1 MADAVH
7 HLKMGYDVRRIME
20 MENYLVWLSGGFMGT
35 LMNVAE
41 LNAPTLIRKRI
52 EADRASQ
59 SSGRFDF
66 AKNVAAPALAKAFNA
81 KRIWLFGS
89 TARNDA
95 TSDSDID
102 LLVEGGAGLT
112 AKARL
117 SLAYDVV
124 SSLDAPCGC
133 DVIILTE
140 DEIAAK
146 APIPFFRSILSERK
160 LVYGK

>member
-1 MADAVH
+1 MLLMPMRYTIGKWA
-7 HLKMGYDVRRIME
+7 MMSDVSWRWEIT
-20 MENYLVWLSGGFMGT
+20 LSGGFMGT
-35 LMNVAE
+35 LMNVVE

-66 AKNVAAPALAKAFNA
+66 AKNVTAPALAKAFNA

-102 LLVEGGAGLT
+102 LLVEGG
-112 AKARL
+112 
-117 SLAYDVV
+117 
-124 SSLDAPCGC
+124 LD
-133 DVIILTE
+133 
-140 DEIAAK
+140 
-146 APIPFFRSILSERK
+146 
-160 LVYGK
+160 

>member
-1 MADAVH
+1 MIAT
-7 HLKMGYDVRRIME
+7 G
-20 MENYLVWLSGGFMGT
+20 LS
-35 LMNVAE
+35 AS
-41 LNAPTLIRKRI
+41 ALIRKRI
-52 EADRASQ
+52 EAEGRVQSAS
-59 SSGRFDF
+59 RFDF
-66 AKNVAAPALAKAFNA
+66 AKNVAAPALAKAFNEN
-81 KRIWLFGS
+81 KVWLFGS
-89 TARNDA
+89 TARNEA
-95 TSDSDID
+95 SSDSDID
-102 LLVEGGAGLT
+102 LLVEGGARLS

>member
-1 MADAVH
+1 MIAT
-7 HLKMGYDVRRIME
+7 G
-20 MENYLVWLSGGFMGT
+20 LS
-35 LMNVAE
+35 AS
-41 LNAPTLIRKRI
+41 ALIRKRI
-52 EADRASQ
+52 EAEGRVQSAS
-59 SSGRFDF
+59 RFDF

-81 KRIWLFGS
+81 NKVWLFGS
-89 TARNDA
+89 TARNEA
-95 TSDSDID
+95 SSDSDID
-102 LLVEGGAGLT
+102 LLVEGGARLS

>member
-1 MADAVH
+1 MIAT
-7 HLKMGYDVRRIME
+7 G
-20 MENYLVWLSGGFMGT
+20 LS
-35 LMNVAE
+35 AS
-41 LNAPTLIRKRI
+41 ALIRKRI
-52 EADRASQ
+52 EAKGRVQSAS
-59 SSGRFDF
+59 RFDF

-81 KRIWLFGS
+81 NKVWLFGS
-89 TARNDA
+89 AARNEA
-95 TSDSDID
+95 SSDSDID
-102 LLVEGGAGLT
+102 LLVEGGARLS

>member
-1 MADAVH
+1 
-7 HLKMGYDVRRIME
+7 
-20 MENYLVWLSGGFMGT
+20 
-35 LMNVAE
+35 MNTVE

-52 EADRASQ
+52 EANRIAQ
-59 SSGRFDF
+59 STGRFDF

-81 KRIWLFGS
+81 KRVWLFGS

-124 SSLDAPCGC
+124 CSLDGPCGC

-140 DEIAAK
+140 NEIAEK
-146 APIPFFRSILSERK
+146 APISFIVLSVK
-160 LVYGK
+160 LRRLRRRYKEKVLDLRLKFTV

>member
-1 MADAVH
+1 MIAT
-7 HLKMGYDVRRIME
+7 G
-20 MENYLVWLSGGFMGT
+20 
-35 LMNVAE
+35 
-41 LNAPTLIRKRI
+41 LNASALIRKRI
-52 EADRASQ
+52 EAKGVAQSAS
-59 SSGRFDF
+59 RFDF

-81 KRIWLFGS
+81 NRVWLFGS
-89 TARNDA
+89 AARNEA
-95 TSDSDID
+95 ASDSDID
-102 LLVEGGAGLT
+102 LLVEGGAGLS

-146 APIPFFRSILSERK
+146 APISFFRSILSERK
-160 LVYGK
+160 LIYGK